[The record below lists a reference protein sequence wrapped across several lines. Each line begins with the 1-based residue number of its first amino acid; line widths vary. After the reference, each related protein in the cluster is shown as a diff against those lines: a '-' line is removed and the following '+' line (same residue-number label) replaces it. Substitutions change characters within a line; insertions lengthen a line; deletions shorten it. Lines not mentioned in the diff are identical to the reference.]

1 MSDNKT
7 NNQNNGQNG
16 GDMQALIELLSRLER
31 RDEVYRQ
38 HNIPVSRPAEPEEIK
53 KPVIRHDTARFQPN
67 NLSETDLGVLLLTE
81 DAEDTFGASATTLIA
96 MGEEDDAVD
105 EGNLPAPP
113 SIRRNPFEV
122 LWGGFRNNLP
132 NREDDG
138 RTKARKCGFLTSL
151 LVMFAA
157 IVYLLFDLVVIPQQ
171 NDKLKQDL
179 IQEYHPEKSEV
190 VITEQEAEEGNY
202 PENMLASFT
211 DLYDRNDEVR
221 GWITFQSTDE
231 KKILDINYPIVYS
244 GDNEK
249 YLKKDFDGNKN
260 RNGTLFFDARNQVDN
275 STDKNDVLI
284 VYGHNMASGQMFAG
298 LNKLLG
304 SVNNARH
311 AATLTMSTLFREDKY
326 KVFAVV
332 LIDESDKNERSY
344 DMWKTS
350 FSTDVQF
357 LKHVDEIRA
366 RSLFDYNDV
375 DVTADDQL
383 LVLSTCTGKSSAH
396 VKNGRLLVVARRVRD
411 GESVTVNTS
420 SIVKN
425 SDVIMPYYWYVNQNK
440 TPHKFY
446 RENGLDTVTTQ
457 STGDPT
463 KPVDSTES
471 TVGTTGTGSAV
482 VTDPTESTT
491 GSSTESSRTESTDST
506 TQGTQSEVT
515 TNRPS
520 SSTSSTTEPTQTKPT
535 APTQTTPSTSQ
546 TKPTTC
552 KHDYKGTVVKQ
563 PTCTEYGETKH
574 VCQLCG
580 NQYTEKTMPIDHS
593 FSGKCGSKCNTCDE
607 RLQHKWNGGVVLE
620 AATCNKQGRV
630 LYTCTVCGTEHED
643 RSQHDAGDSDPVAI
657 RKEPCVESGE
667 AWYKCQDCG
676 ELFLK
681 DIPPVGYHIDE
692 DGDGHC
698 AGCG

>member
-7 NNQNNGQNG
+7 NNQNNG
-16 GDMQALIELLSRLER
+16 DMQALMELLNRLEK
-31 RDEVYRQ
+31 RDAVYRQ
-38 HNIPVSRPAEPEEIK
+38 HNIPAPRPAEPVVTE
-53 KPVIRHDTARFQPN
+53 KPATRRDTARFQPN

-81 DAEDTFGASATTLIA
+81 DAEDAFGGSPTTLIA
-96 MGEEDDAVD
+96 VGGDDASVAD
-105 EGNLPAPP
+105 GDLPAPP
-113 SIRRNPFEV
+113 ATRRNPIKV

-157 IVYLLFDLVVIPQQ
+157 IIYLLFDLVVIPQQ

-190 VITEQEAEEGNY
+190 VITESEAERGNY

-221 GWITFQSTDE
+221 GWITFQSTGE

-244 GDNEK
+244 GDNDK

-260 RNGTLFFDARNQVDN
+260 RNGTLFFDGRNKVN
-275 STDKNDVLI
+275 SYTDKNDVLI

-311 AATLTMSTLFREDKY
+311 AATLTMSTLFREDEY

-411 GESVTVNTS
+411 GESMAVNTS

-425 SDVIMPYYWYVNQNK
+425 SDVIMPYYWYINQNK

-446 RENGLDTVTTQ
+446 RDNGLDTITTQ

-463 KPVDSTES
+463 KPVDVTES
-471 TVGTTGTGSAV
+471 VVGTTGTGSSAS
-482 VTDPTESTT
+482 TDTTGSIESTGSTT
-491 GSSTESSRTESTDST
+491 GSI
-506 TQGTQSEVT
+506 TQGTQGEVT

-520 SSTSSTTEPTQTKPT
+520 SSTSATTRPTQTEPTTSTQTTQSTTQTKPT
-535 APTQTTPSTSQ
+535 V
-546 TKPTTC
+546 C
-552 KHDYKGTVVKQ
+552 KHDYEGTVIKV
-563 PTCTEYGETKH
+563 PTCTEYGETKY

-580 NQYTEKTMPIDHS
+580 NQYTEKTMPVDHS
-593 FSGKCGSKCNTCDE
+593 FSGSCGSKCNNCDV
-607 RLQHKWNGGVVLE
+607 RLQHTWDEGVVLE
-620 AATCNKQGRV
+620 EPSCNKQGKI
-630 LYTCTVCGTEHED
+630 LYTCTVCGSEHYD
-643 RSQHDAGDSDPVAI
+643 QSKHNAGDSNPVDI

-681 DIPPVGYHIDE
+681 DIPPVGYHLDE